1 MIGRCRP
8 SRASNDCHRRTR
20 GQLSQPRGF
29 QFALA
34 SDGDTTE
41 KEWHEL
47 ARQAVDLGY
56 DALLVSDH
64 VDQRLAPVPAVTVA
78 AEVTDDLVVGTYV
91 LNNDLRH
98 PLMLP
103 RDVASS
109 HALSDGRFSSA
120 SAPAGTGSTTNAPGS
135 VSSPVGC
142 ATSGCVRQSPSAGPI
157 CQGARSTSVRTTACA
172 RNPDRR
178 AVMTAR
184 SRSRRPHGS

>member
-1 MIGRCRP
+1 M
-8 SRASNDCHRRTR
+8 
-20 GQLSQPRGF
+20 
-29 QFALA
+29 
-34 SDGDTTE
+34 
-41 KEWHEL
+41 
-47 ARQAVDLGY
+47 
-56 DALLVSDH
+56 
-64 VDQRLAPVPAVTVA
+64 APVPAVAVA

-98 PLMLP
+98 PLMLA

-120 SAPAGTGSTTNAPGS
+120 SAPAGTGSTTKAPGS

-157 CQGARSTSVRTTACA
+157 CQGARSTSVRTSACA
-172 RNPDRR
+172 RKPDPPSRHDCPRLLLGGTRR
-178 AVMTAR
+178 GDAVLGRARGGHRECGAR